1 MHVRGWIG
9 GSGALT
15 VSAGITFVYAIGAV
29 TNWRVVCAICGS
41 IPVVVAILMPFLPET
56 PNWLVAK
63 NKREDAY
70 KVFPCNPFYIYF

>member
-1 MHVRGWIG
+1 M
-9 GSGALT
+9 
-15 VSAGITFVYAIGAV
+15 

-41 IPVVVAILMPFLPET
+41 IPVIVAILMPFLPET

-70 KVFPCNPFYIYF
+70 KVFPCNPFLHLFLKNFFEHSNVYFTSKR